1 MNSMI
6 HIKAHY
12 NGNIRRFQSQVEWPV
27 LLKNLQV
34 FFQIDPSLP
43 VKIQYRDDE
52 NDMCTFSTQMELES
66 ATSDCS
72 LLRLFITATEPAR
85 PVIQT
90 SQSCRSFPC
99 ARLSAIKTTP
109 AVPSQME
116 ERFNRRKSMIEA
128 RMAQQ
133 TQSPCN
139 DRKGRCWPRRAS
151 NDPVAFGPAAHL
163 ERINKALEDPALPA
177 QRRERLLLKKAWIE
191 QKLAQKTET
200 PEAPSTAVTDQAPRC
215 WGNPAM
221 RLEKIKAK
229 LSDPNLPP
237 HRVEQLNQKKA
248 FLEKRLEQ
256 SPEVASDCPP
266 RPWGLQARLE
276 GINQKLANTQ
286 LPPHRVQMLQFKK
299 AMIEEKLKNQQNP
312 QVGTENAA
320 PCRGP
325 EARLGWIKMKLAT
338 PNLPPQC
345 AERLTRKKTMLEEK
359 IKMKQNPEAAQNG
372 GCWGLEARL
381 AWIQK
386 RLADPSLP
394 PVKAEK
400 LNAKKAKIEEKM
412 KMMQGLQVQ
421 GQNLPPHCA
430 RKMWGHGCRAERMH
444 CRK

>member
-12 NGNIRRFQSQVEWPV
+12 NGNIRRFQSQAEWPV

-34 FFQIDPSLP
+34 LFQIDPSLP
-43 VKIQYRDDE
+43 VKIQYPDDE
-52 NDMCTFSTQMELES
+52 NDMCTITTQMELES

-72 LLRLFITATEPAR
+72 LLRLFITTTEPR
-85 PVIQT
+85 PVLQT

-116 ERFNRRKSMIEA
+116 LRFNRRKSMIEA

-133 TQSPCN
+133 AQSPCN
-139 DRKGRCWPRRAS
+139 DQKGRCWPRPAS
-151 NDPVAFGPAAHL
+151 HL
-163 ERINKALEDPALPA
+163 EWINKVLEDPALPA

-191 QKLAQKTET
+191 QKLAQKPET
-200 PEAPSTAVTDQAPRC
+200 PQASAAVTDQAPRRC

-221 RLEKIKAK
+221 RLENIKAK
-229 LSDPNLPP
+229 LADPNLPP
-237 HRVEQLNQKKA
+237 HRVEKLNQKKA
-248 FLEKRLEQ
+248 FLEEMLRQ
-256 SPEVASDCPP
+256 SSEVASDCP

-276 GINQKLANTQ
+276 RMNQKLANTE
-286 LPPHRVQMLQFKK
+286 LPPYRVQMLQLKK

-312 QVGTENAA
+312 QVGTDNAA

-325 EARLGWIKMKLAT
+325 EARLAWINMKLAT

-345 AERLTRKKTMLEEK
+345 VERLTRKKTMLEEK
-359 IKMKQNPEAAQNG
+359 IKNPEAKN

-394 PVKAEK
+394 TEK
-400 LNAKKAKIEEKM
+400 VEKFNAKKAKIEEKM
-412 KMMQGLQVQ
+412 KMMQGLQAQ

-430 RKMWGHGCRAERMH
+430 RKMWGEGCRQRMH
-444 CRK
+444 CHK